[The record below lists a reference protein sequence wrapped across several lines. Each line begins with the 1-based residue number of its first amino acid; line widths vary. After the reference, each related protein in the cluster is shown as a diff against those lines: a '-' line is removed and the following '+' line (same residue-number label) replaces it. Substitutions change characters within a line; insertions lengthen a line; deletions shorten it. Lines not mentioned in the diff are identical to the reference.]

1 MSMKSILEKVKEGIN
16 KLPFS
21 RYAAKVPQLVKV
33 APFANYAFCGVVLAV
48 AGLGIAA
55 PKIRYNNCMA
65 KMEKIWKD
73 SITSYEK
80 LDLTKQFKPDFEQF
94 TKEINGCENTI
105 AGSKKLAEIEKNFN
119 EKLTA
124 SYKSLK
130 DRMEEIDGNAKAE
143 SAALTEQVVSKAIR
157 SKEQLEVFLVKAE
170 IWQKKST
177 EAKDACGKRNETAYK
192 NTKTEFAALY
202 SKKLLQCFNPD
213 MVKIPGKNY
222 EMMNTEVTQG
232 LYKSIMGENP
242 SWFRKDNNDEDLDED
257 GKKIIAKLP
266 DNTDNYP
273 VERVSWCDVIYFCN
287 MLSQK
292 CGLEPVYSVNGST
305 DVTKWGYTPHEWE
318 EIKGK
323 ITKNSDVNG
332 YRLPTEEEWEYAA
345 RGGQNYK
352 YAGSNNLN
360 EVGWFDVN
368 SGDMTHPVAQKKPN
382 GYGLYDMSGN
392 VWEWCWDI
400 SENYNDCRCDRGGS
414 CYSNSYYC
422 KVDSRDDGDAD
433 NRYFGGGFRLARTIK

>member
-80 LDLTKQFKPDFEQF
+80 LDLTKQFKPDFEHF

-257 GKKIIAKLP
+257 EKEIIAKLP
-266 DNTDNYP
+266 ENTDSYP
-273 VERVSWCDVIYFCN
+273 VEYVSWYDAIYFCN
-287 MLSQK
+287 KLSQK
-292 CGLEPVYSVNGST
+292 GGLEPVYSVNGST
-305 DVTKWGYTPHEWE
+305 DVTKWGYTPHNGNK
-318 EIKGK
+318 ISGK

-332 YRLPTEEEWEYAA
+332 YRLPTEEEWEYTA

-352 YAGSNNLN
+352 YAGSDNLN
-360 EVGWFDVN
+360 EVGWYYDN

-400 SENYNDCRCDRGGS
+400 YENYDYRCERGGS
-414 CYSNSYYC
+414 WYGSSYNC
-422 KVDSRDDGDAD
+422 KVDYRDYD
-433 NRYFGGGFRLARTIK
+433 NAYDRYDIYGFRLARTIK

>member
-232 LYKSIMGENP
+232 LYKAVMGENP
-242 SWFRKDNNDEDLDED
+242 SWFRKDNKKLNED
-257 GKKIIAKLP
+257 KKSKLP
-266 DNTDNYP
+266 ENTDSYP
-273 VERVSWCDVIYFCN
+273 VERVSWYDAIYFCN

-305 DVTKWGYTPHEWE
+305 DVAKWGYTPHKGEYISG
-318 EIKGK
+318 EI
-323 ITKNSDVNG
+323 TQNTRANG

-345 RGGQNYK
+345 RGGQDYE
-352 YAGSNNLN
+352 YAGSDNLN
-360 EVGWFDVN
+360 EVGWYDVN

-400 SENYNDCRCDRGGS
+400 DKDSSYDRCGRGGCWYYYSSGCKVVHRHDLYAHDRGS
-414 CYSNSYYC
+414 I
-422 KVDSRDDGDAD
+422 
-433 NRYFGGGFRLARTIK
+433 GGFRLARTIK